1 MNNMPP
7 AAIDSP
13 AADILP
19 GVLDS
24 DIASR
29 AKLRRA
35 LRQQRRDLTRQQ
47 QLHAATTLAR
57 LLARDALFR
66 RSRHIAFYLANDG
79 ELCLMPLLERAC
91 IMRKH
96 CYLPVIMPGERLR
109 FAPYRPGDPL
119 ARNIFGIPEPARA
132 GLTLVDARVLDLV
145 LVPLVAFDLAGNRLG
160 MGGGFYDRTFA
171 YLRHRRHWR
180 KPRLLGIA
188 HELQR
193 VPSLERQWWDVPL
206 DAVATEH
213 RIYPTA
219 R

>member
-1 MNNMPP
+1 MNNTPP
-7 AAIDSP
+7 AVIDSP
-13 AADILP
+13 AADIP
-19 GVLDS
+19 AGSLDGAT
-24 DIASR
+24 ASR

-35 LRQQRRDLTRQQ
+35 IRQQRRRLTHAQQ
-47 QLHAATTLAR
+47 HHAATALAR
-57 LLARDALFR
+57 LLARDGLFR

-79 ELCLMPLLERAC
+79 ELSLMPLLERAC
-91 IMRKH
+91 ILRKH
-96 CYLPVIMPGERLR
+96 CYLPVITPDERLL
-109 FAPYRPGDPL
+109 FAPYHPGDPL

-132 GLTLVDARVLDLV
+132 GLTLADARILDLV

-160 MGGGFYDRTFA
+160 MGGGFYDRTFS

-206 DAVATEH
+206 DAVATEL